1 MRALPCP
8 VLQGIPVLCLFPAL
22 RCLNPFPSKV
32 KRSFFIPITTS
43 KWELFFFFLIQIIY
57 FRDIAL
63 SLVHEKPKLALLRET
78 SCPTAPL
85 IRLQAAQGGEALSLW
100 SPVLH
105 CMVRKA
111 GTPSSPPSS
120 PEGKPFF
127 PGICF
132 IQTVS
137 WGKDSD

>member
-1 MRALPCP
+1 MRALPCAARYP
-8 VLQGIPVLCLFPAL
+8 SCLSL
-22 RCLNPFPSKV
+22 PSPQMLKPLSF
-32 KRSFFIPITTS
+32 KSQKSFFIHITPQS
-43 KWELFFFFLIQIIY
+43 GIFLFLIHIIY

-63 SLVHEKPKLALLRET
+63 SLVHEKPKLACPRET

-85 IRLQAAQGGEALSLW
+85 IRLQAAQGGEALSPW

-111 GTPSSPPSS
+111 GAPSSAPSS

-127 PGICF
+127 PCHLLYPNCQLG
-132 IQTVS
+132 QRQ
-137 WGKDSD
+137 